1 MFRKSWAL
9 TISIALI
16 VCLAF
21 SQNFMVMPGV
31 SAQSG
36 GLRIFGLVDRP
47 LNLTYDDLLSFPR
60 VSEVA
65 RLICVVGTPNVTYDW
80 IGVPVFYLLTLAETR
95 PNATK
100 VIFRAS
106 DGFSSDLPLSEALK
120 PVIMV
125 AFGANGSTTLPT
137 ISGIQGLF
145 RLVVPSKWGY
155 KWVGNLAEIEL
166 VDYDY
171 KGTYESTG
179 YSDEADIPDGG
190 PLPEINPPLIS
201 LNITYGNRVHQIDV
215 FTNVS
220 ITAFSLDYSQ
230 KAVDLNVTVQHSAK
244 GFALFILAQDLLK
257 GPFSGSVDERAA
269 DVVSAYLDNGYF
281 LILKFSEGTHVLRL
295 AGSEFVGNLPTI
307 IVDFSRTAVV
317 DEVVSFDASRSTGEG
332 QIISYEWEFGDGING
347 TGAITSHAYAREG
360 TYNVRLEVTDDGGFV
375 NAESLTVIIG
385 KAPNLVPLVLRFVL
399 VAIAVLLVL
408 MLAVLLVSRDRKPLK
423 DS

>member
-1 MFRKSWAL
+1 MFRRSWGL
-9 TISIALI
+9 TISVALI

-21 SQNFMVMPGV
+21 SQNIMVMPGV
-31 SAQSG
+31 SAESG
-36 GLRIFGLVDRP
+36 ELRILGLVDNP

-65 RLICVVGTPNVTYDW
+65 RLTCVLGTPNVTYDW
-80 IGVPVFYLLTLAETR
+80 VGVPVFYLLTLAQTR

-100 VIFRAS
+100 VVFRAS

-120 PVIMV
+120 PMIVV
-125 AFGANGSTTLPT
+125 AFGANGSMTLPD

-145 RLVVPSKWGY
+145 RLVVPGKWGY

-179 YSDEADIPDGG
+179 WSDEADIPDGG

-201 LNITYGNRVHQIDV
+201 LNITFGNRVHQIDV

-220 ITAFSLDYSQ
+220 IAAFTLNYSQ
-230 KAVDLNVTVQHSAK
+230 KAVDLNVTIQYSAN
-244 GFALFILAQDLLK
+244 GFALFILAQDLLR
-257 GPFSGSVDERAA
+257 GPFSGSVDEIAA
-269 DVVSAYLDNGYF
+269 DVVSAYLDNRYF
-281 LILKFSEGTHVLRL
+281 LILTFSEGAHVLRL

-307 IVDFSRTAVV
+307 IVDFSETAVV
-317 DEVVSFDASRSTGEG
+317 DEVVSFDASRSIGEG
-332 QIISYEWEFGDGING
+332 QIVSYEWDFGDGVNG
-347 TGAITSHAYAREG
+347 TGAMTSHAYAREG
-360 TYNVRLEVTDDGGFV
+360 TYHIKLEVRDNGGFV
-375 NAESLTVIIG
+375 NSETLTVIIG
-385 KAPNLVPLVLRFVL
+385 EVPSLIPFALRFVL

-408 MLAVLLVSRDRKPLK
+408 MLAVLLVRRDRKPLK